1 MSQNTTGSI
10 QEAESALRKA
20 IEDELARIRKALS
33 DRNLTKVAQATGLH
47 ENTVR
52 NLTKSY
58 GGTPTTETIEKLSNY
73 LFSQSI

>member
-1 MSQNTTGSI
+1 MSQNASGSI
-10 QEAESALRKA
+10 LEAEIALKKA
-20 IEDELARIRKALS
+20 IEDGLVRIRKALE

-52 NLTKSY
+52 NIAKGN
-58 GGTPTTETIEKLSNY
+58 GGTPTVETIEKLSNY